1 MGQATAAA
9 VVVVGSTVYS
19 SSRSSS
25 SSYRRECLGLKFGNS
40 ETRLATDPRKQC
52 KAIRASLP
60 VGRRPWRSASKKKA
74 IKHGQ
79 EHGKTYG
86 CIQYTPQKRQGY
98 IMVYSDIYIY
108 IYVYIYIYTYIDGI
122 IWGIYHV
129 VTQYIHVDRHAGART
144 DRLICLQWS
153 LSARAKLTMAWVAKI
168 QVRPLI
174 TPKSWA

>member
-108 IYVYIYIYTYIDGI
+108 IYVYIYIY
-122 IWGIYHV
+122 IYRWDNMGHIPRSD
-129 VTQYIHVDRHAGART
+129 TIYTCRQARRRTNGQVDMLAVEPFCPCKADHG
-144 DRLICLQWS
+144 
-153 LSARAKLTMAWVAKI
+153 MGG
-168 QVRPLI
+168 
-174 TPKSWA
+174 